1 MKKFLSIIPL
11 VFLLCFTFSCQKGE
25 EVAEEPVEE
34 KLDLA
39 QVRKASEEQGKKF
52 IEAALQ
58 GDAAA
63 AVAGCT
69 EDTFLLPPNSELLQG
84 KQATEAFW
92 QARWAQV
99 KITEF
104 DITTEDLYGSG
115 DVVYEVGKYTL
126 KFQLEGLESL
136 EEKGKYVLIWKKM
149 ADGTWKRHVDIW
161 NSDAPM
167 Q

>member
-1 MKKFLSIIPL
+1 MKFTNYSFIL
-11 VFLLCFTFSCQKGE
+11 VFVLCFVLLCC
-25 EVAEEPVEE
+25 APPVEE

>member
-1 MKKFLSIIPL
+1 MKFTNYSFILAFVL
-11 VFLLCFTFSCQKGE
+11 CFVFLCCAPPQK
-25 EVAEEPVEE
+25 E

-39 QVRKASEEQGKKF
+39 QVRKAIEEQGKKF

-58 GDAAA
+58 GDATAA
-63 AVAGCT
+63 AALFT
-69 EDTFLLPPNSELLQG
+69 EDTFLLPPNSELLRG

-92 QARWAQV
+92 QAAWTQMKV
-99 KITEF
+99 TEF
-104 DITTEDLYGSG
+104 DITIEGLNGSG
-115 DVVYEVGKYTL
+115 DVVYEVGNYTL
-126 KFQLEGLESL
+126 KLQLEGQGNF

>member
-1 MKKFLSIIPL
+1 MKFTNYSFIL
-11 VFLLCFTFSCQKGE
+11 VFVLCFVLLCC
-25 EVAEEPVEE
+25 APPVEE
-34 KLDLA
+34 KMDLA
-39 QVRKASEEQGKKF
+39 QVRKAIEEQGKKF

-63 AVAGCT
+63 AAALCT

-92 QARWAQV
+92 QAAWAQM

-104 DITTEDLYGSG
+104 DITTEDLYGSS

-126 KFQLEGLESL
+126 KFQLEGQESL
-136 EEKGKYVLIWKKM
+136 EEKGKYVSIWKKM

>member
-1 MKKFLSIIPL
+1 MKFTNYSFILAF
-11 VFLLCFTFSCQKGE
+11 VFFCC
-25 EVAEEPVEE
+25 APPVEE

-39 QVRKASEEQGKKF
+39 QVRKAIEEQEHKF
-52 IEAALQ
+52 VEAALQ
-58 GDAAA
+58 GDATAA
-63 AVAGCT
+63 AALFT
-69 EDTFLLPPNSELLQG
+69 EDTFLLPPNSEMIQG

-92 QARWAQV
+92 QAAWAQM

-115 DVVYEVGKYTL
+115 DVVYDVGSYTL
-126 KFQLEGLESL
+126 KLQLEGQGNF

-161 NSDAPM
+161 NSSMPK
-167 Q
+167 